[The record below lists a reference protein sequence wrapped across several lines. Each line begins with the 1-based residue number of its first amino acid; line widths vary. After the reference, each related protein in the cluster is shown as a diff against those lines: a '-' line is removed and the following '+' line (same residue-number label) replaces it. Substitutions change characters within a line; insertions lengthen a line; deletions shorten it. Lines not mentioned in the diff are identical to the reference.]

1 MKKNAEWTLRTHLLR
16 KDEYIS
22 PNTFIDHRCKGK
34 AYKELLKIRDEL
46 LDEIYAFENGN
57 ISPEARMIMPSSEV
71 RYQVNLEYLGE
82 LCKLISEVYNNEK
95 V

>member
-1 MKKNAEWTLRTHLLR
+1 MSM
-16 KDEYIS
+16 IS
-22 PNTFIDHRCKGK
+22 PDTFIDLRCKGK
-34 AYKELLKIRDEL
+34 TYKELLEIRDEL

-57 ISPEARMIMPSSEV
+57 ISPEARMIMPSPEV

-82 LCKLISEVYNNEK
+82 LCKLISEAYNNEK